1 MKGTRMAMLLPLVVC
16 ACGGDANTGEQPA
29 AAASVADA
37 EVDAIKQATERF
49 KDVNVALA
57 EGYMEDPHKLCVDA
71 TIYGAPVETGAMGIH
86 YFRPDLLGIA
96 MPPGG
101 GPPPEGVRVSG
112 TDSNID
118 FSQPEVLVYEPT
130 ADGGRELVAIEYL
143 VFKAAWDAA
152 GNSGP
157 PMFRGTAFLPMADDP
172 ATPAD
177 EAHAFEPHY
186 ELHWWIYR
194 DNPSGEFA
202 EFNPNVRCP
211 RAPAGT

>member
-1 MKGTRMAMLLPLVVC
+1 MKRMQIVPILALLAW
-16 ACGGDANTGEQPA
+16 ACGGETNAGDAQA
-29 AAASVADA
+29 AAAPDP
-37 EVDAIKQATERF
+37 EVDAIRQATERF
-49 KDVNVALA
+49 RDVNVALA
-57 EGYMEDPHKLCVDA
+57 EGYIEDPQKMCVDA
-71 TIYGAPVETGAMGIH
+71 TIYGAPAETGAMGVH

-101 GPPPEGVRVSG
+101 GAPPEGVRVSG
-112 TDSNID
+112 TDATLDYSR
-118 FSQPEVLVYEPT
+118 PEVLVYEPK

-152 GNSGP
+152 GNSAP
-157 PMFRGTAFLPMADDP
+157 PSFRGTAFLPMADDP
-172 ATPAD
+172 ATATD

-186 ELHWWIYR
+186 ELHWWLYR

-211 RAPAGT
+211 RPAAS